1 LLSRDV
7 AVEESRRMV
16 TRSTFPSF
24 LGILSVV
31 VLTSI
36 AVAAPARRSA
46 KAAEGAATPIPDIEI
61 TCAGTMVPAVVHV
74 QALGKNPGAMADAT
88 LIKNR
93 YEWDFGDVSGKWNTL
108 TGFNAAHVYD
118 KPGSYTITLT
128 VTDPSGKVTTRS
140 TKVKVGTD
148 NRKVIFVSN
157 EGSDSNTGMSP
168 QSPLRTPNKAL
179 SSATNNCTVAFKAG
193 QTFDVND
200 TINLKVQNLVV
211 AAYGQDLKSPEPQRP
226 VLRKIEGKGSS
237 MLYVDSKAKDVLVQ
251 GILFDSI
258 WDLKSKYGEKKV
270 PARALTVGGVNIAVR
285 DCTFRNVS
293 DAINNER
300 EPQGMLVQDS
310 MFTDE
315 LRAQSIWGEGKDHVY
330 VGNTMK
336 HSRQEHLIRTS
347 GAGVVRLLIA
357 HNSLSRP
364 SNAKGS
370 IELRR
375 SEWFWITDNHIN
387 GGTMRVG
394 PQEQDQEREPNW
406 EQIKCKF
413 GVVED
418 NRIEKVFVNFRPGTE
433 HVILRNNYIA
443 YNDGEAI
450 LAECVKEGYDQVRKV
465 KDLTIENNTAVNTG
479 AKGKFLKVN
488 GHAEGIALRNNLFV
502 APKLSTNDVQSCA
515 VDVRDKDLSGF
526 TAIDHNVWPGVAGPV
541 FRVQEQPVSAQQ
553 WNGAPQVGEDKQAN
567 VQLMAN
573 GNPPKGLKAG
583 ATLPELEVGVAVQA
597 KGEVKALKKR

>member
-1 LLSRDV
+1 MSSRSAALSFV
-7 AVEESRRMV
+7 
-16 TRSTFPSF
+16 
-24 LGILSVV
+24 LSSAIA
-31 VLTSI
+31 LTSF
-36 AVAAPARRSA
+36 ALAAPAFRRSA
-46 KAAEGAATPIPDIEI
+46 RAAEGASAAPAAEIEI

-74 QALGKNPGAMADAT
+74 QALGKNPGAAADAA
-88 LIKNR
+88 LVKNR
-93 YEWDFGDVSGKWNTL
+93 YDWDFGDAAGKWNTL

-128 VTDPSGKVTTRS
+128 VTDPAGKPTTRT
-140 TKVKVGTD
+140 TKVKVGPD
-148 NRKVIFVSN
+148 SRKVIYVAN
-157 EGSDSNTGMSP
+157 EGSDSNTGMTAAA
-168 QSPLRTPNKAL
+168 PLRTPNKAI
-179 SSATNNCTVAFKAG
+179 SGATNNCTVALKAG
-193 QTFDVND
+193 QTFDISD
-200 TINLKVQNLVV
+200 TATIKAQNLVL
-211 AAYGQDLKSPEPQRP
+211 AAYGRDPRATAPQMP
-226 VLRKIEGKGSS
+226 ILRKVEGKGSS
-237 MLYVDSKAKDVLVQ
+237 MLYVDSKARDVLVQ

-258 WDLKSKYGEKKV
+258 WPLDGKYGDKKV
-270 PARALTVGGVNIAVR
+270 PARGLTVGGVNVAVR
-285 DCTFRNVS
+285 GCTFRNVS

-315 LRAQSIWGEGKDHVY
+315 LRAQSVWGEGRDHVY

-357 HNSLSRP
+357 HNALSRP

-375 SEWFWITDNHIN
+375 GEWFWIAGNTIN
-387 GGTMRVG
+387 GGTLRVG
-394 PQEQDQEREPNW
+394 PQEQDKGREPNW
-406 EQIKCKF
+406 EQIKCRF

-443 YNDGEAI
+443 CNDGEAI
-450 LAECVKEGYDQVRKV
+450 LAECVKEGYDQVRKIR
-465 KDLTIENNTAVNTG
+465 DLTIENNTAVNTA

-502 APKLSTNDVQSCA
+502 ASKLSTGDVQSCA

-526 TAIDHNVWPGVAGPV
+526 TEIDRNVWPAVAGPL
-541 FRVQEQPVSAQQ
+541 FRLQEQPATLQQ
-553 WNGAPQVGEDKQAN
+553 WNGAPQVGADQQVN
-567 VQLMAN
+567 VQLLAN
-573 GNPPKGLKAG
+573 GNAPKGMKVG
-583 ATLPELEVGVAVQA
+583 ATLPEPEVGAAVRA
-597 KGEVKALKKR
+597 KGEVKANPKKTR